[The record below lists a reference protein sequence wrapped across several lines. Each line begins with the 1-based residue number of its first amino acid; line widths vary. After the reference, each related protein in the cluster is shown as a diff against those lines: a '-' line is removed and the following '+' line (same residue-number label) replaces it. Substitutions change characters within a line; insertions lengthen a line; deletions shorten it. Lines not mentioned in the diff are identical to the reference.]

1 MKTLSIIN
9 LHKAEITKNQLAKIK
24 GGIEVRCFCTVSNP
38 FLSTKQQ
45 GGTVKLCN
53 CETSTT
59 TESAV
64 YNSASK

>member
-9 LHKAEITKNQLAKIK
+9 LHKAEIKKNQLAKIK
-24 GGIEVRCFCTVSNP
+24 GGIDVRCFCTISNP

-53 CETSTT
+53 CENTT
-59 TESAV
+59 ASESGV
-64 YNSASK
+64 YNSVEK